1 MSVEIL
7 LVFVLLFA
15 LLLTKTPLSIVLGLV
30 STFYI
35 FYFTTLPL
43 TQITNTMFSALESFS
58 LMAVPLFILA
68 ATLMSRGG
76 ITQRLVGAANALVGG
91 LPGGLAMTSV
101 LSCMFFAAI
110 SGSSVA
116 TVIAIGSLL
125 IPSMIKSGY
134 GRDFSTGIITTSG
147 SLGILIP
154 PSIPLIVYGVVA
166 ETSIG
171 DLFTAGIIPGVLT
184 GFALMGLAAFIA
196 WRRRLGV
203 GMDPMTIGERLRA
216 IGAALPGLLLP
227 VIILG
232 GIYTGAF
239 TPTEAAAVAILY
251 AFVVGMFLYRDMSLR
266 DLPEILTTS
275 ARMSAMIMFVIANGY
290 LFAFF
295 LATERVP
302 GAVGTLLT
310 NADLPAWAFLLGVNA
325 LLLVVGCFMETSS
338 AIVILA
344 PILVPVGLEL
354 GINPVHL
361 GIVIV
366 MNLELGLLTPP
377 VGLNLFV
384 ASGLTNMSV
393 LRVAR
398 ACLPSFAVLL
408 VAVLIVTYVPEI
420 ALALVETA
428 NTGD

>member
-15 LLLTKTPLSIVLGLV
+15 LLLTKTPLAIVLGLV

-68 ATLMSRGG
+68 ATVMSRGG

-171 DLFTAGIIPGVLT
+171 DLFTAGIVPGILT

-203 GMDPMTIGERLRA
+203 GMAPMTIGERLRA

-251 AFVVGMFLYRDMSLR
+251 AFVVGMFVYRDMSLR
-266 DLPEILTTS
+266 DLPEVLTTS

-295 LATERVP
+295 LASERIP
-302 GAVGTLLT
+302 GAVGTILT

-354 GINPVHL
+354 GIDPVHL

-377 VGLNLFV
+377 LGLNLFV

-398 ACLPSFAVLL
+398 ACIPFFMVLF
-408 VAVLIVTYVPEI
+408 VAVFVVTYVPEI
-420 ALALVETA
+420 ALVLVEA
-428 NTGD
+428 ASAGD

>member
-1 MSVEIL
+1 MGVETL
-7 LVFVLLFA
+7 LVFILFFV
-15 LLLTKTPLSIVLGLV
+15 LLLTRAPLAIVLGSV

-58 LMAVPLFILA
+58 LMAVPLFIFA

-76 ITQRLVGAANALVGG
+76 ISQRLVDAANAVVGG

-116 TVIAIGSLL
+116 TVVAIGSLL

-134 GRDFSTGIITTSG
+134 GREFSTGIVTTSG

-166 ETSIG
+166 ETSIS
-171 DLFTAGIIPGVLT
+171 DLFTAGIIPGIFT
-184 GFALMGLAAFIA
+184 GFLLMGLVAFIA
-196 WRRRLGV
+196 WRRRLRTGTAA
-203 GMDPMTIGERLRA
+203 MTVGERLRA
-216 IGAALPGLLLP
+216 LGIALPGLLLP
-227 VIILG
+227 VVILG
-232 GIYTGAF
+232 GIYGGIF
-239 TPTEAAAVAILY
+239 SPTEAAGIAILY
-251 AFVVGMFLYRDMSLR
+251 AFVVGMFIYRDLNLR
-266 DLPEILTTS
+266 DLPEVLTTA
-275 ARMSAMIMFVIANGY
+275 ARQSAMIMFVIANGY

-295 LATERVP
+295 LATERIP
-302 GAVGTLLT
+302 GAVGSLLT
-310 NADLPAWAFLLGVNA
+310 SADLPAWGFLVGVNI
-325 LLLVVGCFMETSS
+325 LLLIVGCFMETSS
-338 AIVILA
+338 AIVILT
-344 PILVPVGLEL
+344 PILVPVALEL

-384 ASGLTNMSV
+384 ASGLSNMSV
-393 LRVAR
+393 LRVAK
-398 ACLPSFAVLL
+398 AALPSFMVLL

-420 ALALVETA
+420 ALALVESS
-428 NTGD
+428 N